1 MKSFVFAAILLTMSS
16 TAVLAELP
24 KDLPAAI
31 PLWNQGAPGSEAR
44 AKEAEEFVGE
54 NCGNVHN
61 PTLTPY
67 LPAADKSTGTA
78 VIICPGGGHSK
89 LCLGHEG
96 YALAEWF
103 RDRGIAAF
111 VLKYRLAREKGSTYT
126 IQDHAMADTRRALR
140 LIRSRAAEW
149 HIKSDRIGIL
159 GFSAGGELAAYAAMK
174 HDGGR
179 KDSNDVIEQQSS
191 RPDFQVLIYP
201 GSSATFTVE
210 SGMPP
215 VFIAAG
221 INDRPDISEGMATLY
236 LKYKAARVPAE
247 LHLFANAGHGFGYR
261 HNAKPSAAAR
271 WPERLTEWLI
281 DSGLLNPVE
290 SKNLSS
296 VPR

>member
-1 MKSFVFAAILLTMSS
+1 MKALVVIA
-16 TAVLAELP
+16 AVLSGTVVWAELP
-24 KDLPAAI
+24 KEIPAAI
-31 PLWNQGAPGSEAR
+31 PLWEHGAPGSETR
-44 AKEAEEFVGE
+44 AAEAEAFTGD

-61 PTLTPY
+61 PSITPY
-67 LPAADKSTGTA
+67 VPAANKSTGTA

-140 LIRSRAAEW
+140 LVRSRAGEW
-149 HIKSDRIGIL
+149 HLNPDRIGIL

-174 HDGGR
+174 SDTGQ
-179 KDSNDVIEQQSS
+179 KDAADVIERFSC
-191 RPDFQVLIYP
+191 RPDFQALIYP
-201 GSSATFTVE
+201 GSSGTFHAE
-210 SGMPP
+210 AGMPP

-221 INDRPDISEGMATLY
+221 YSDRPDIAEGMATLY
-236 LKYKAARVPAE
+236 LKYKAAKVPAE

-261 HNAKPSAAAR
+261 HNAKPSVAAR
-271 WPERLTEWLI
+271 WPERFTEWLT
-281 DSGLLNPVE
+281 DSGLLNE
-290 SKNLSS
+290 TATK
-296 VPR
+296 

>member
-1 MKSFVFAAILLTMSS
+1 MK
-16 TAVLAELP
+16 AVLVAVVVCAFSTTEFAELP
-24 KDLPAAI
+24 KDVPAAI
-31 PLWNQGAPGSEAR
+31 PLWSTGAPGSEAR
-44 AKEAEEFVGE
+44 ANETEQMVGD

-67 LPAADKSTGTA
+67 VPAREKATGTA

-140 LIRSRAAEW
+140 LVRARAAEW
-149 HIKSDRIGIL
+149 HIHPERIGIL

-174 HDGGR
+174 SDSGR
-179 KDSNDVIEQQSS
+179 KDATDSIEQQGC
-191 RPDFQVLIYP
+191 RPAFQALIYP
-201 GSSATFTVE
+201 GSSGTFNVE
-210 SGMPP
+210 TGMPP
-215 VFIAAG
+215 AFIAAG
-221 INDRPDISEGMATLY
+221 YSDRPDIAEGMATLY
-236 LKYKAARVPAE
+236 LKYKAAKVPAE

-261 HNAKPSAAAR
+261 HHAPPSAAAR
-271 WPERLTEWLI
+271 WPERFTEWLA
-281 DSGLLNPVE
+281 DSGLLAVAGA
-290 SKNLSS
+290 K
-296 VPR
+296 